1 MRSGSLATLTG
12 AMALMLA
19 ATGVNAAPLVYQGQL
34 IDGGRAANGSY
45 DLQLTPHRSPTGA
58 DALAAAITFEDVP
71 VRNGQFRVEADFGAG
86 VDAVAEP
93 WLQVAVR
100 DARESGAFSVIGTR
114 QKAGL
119 APLIGQCWS
128 TTGDSGAVDG
138 TNFLGTTD
146 AQPLELRVQGQK
158 VARFE
163 SGAIQIG
170 NPALPAV
177 NVGIGTNAPTQKLDV
192 TGNLRVSGAFMP
204 NGIAGTA
211 GQVLTSNGGAT
222 APVWQ
227 NAPSAF
233 TGGRFSVRYD
243 NTTAQ
248 TAGSQTDNLFSTAL
262 DAPTSQSA
270 LISFFALD
278 YNTNADVSIDIANH
292 RFTFNRAGLYHLEGM
307 VRYFVTSQQTQSAG
321 LQANVGLRI
330 NGNAGLVFLMNQAI
344 VENAGMVST
353 NNTYAANIPFETTR
367 FFAAGTTVEIEA
379 KIFNLDT
386 NPALIAIGV
395 SRGGFFAGHF
405 ISD

>member
-1 MRSGSLATLTG
+1 MRTGLLSTLTS
-12 AMALMLA
+12 ALALMIA
-19 ATGVNAAPLVYQGQL
+19 ATGVNATPLVYQGQL

-45 DLQLTPHRSPTGA
+45 DLQLTPHRSATGV

-71 VRNGQFRVEADFGAG
+71 VRSGQFRVEADFGAG
-86 VDAVAEP
+86 LDAVAEP

-119 APLIGQCWS
+119 APLVGQCWS
-128 TTGDSGAVDG
+128 TTGDSGVVDG

-146 AQPLELRVQGQK
+146 AQALELRVQGQK
-158 VARFE
+158 VARFDT
-163 SGAIQIG
+163 GAIQIG

-177 NVGIGTNAPTQKLDV
+177 NVGIGTTTPAQKLDV

-204 NGIAGTA
+204 NGIAGTT

-227 NAPSAF
+227 NASSAF
-233 TGGRFSVRYD
+233 AGGKFSVRYD

-248 TAGSQTDNLFSTAL
+248 TAGTQTDNLFSTAL

-270 LISFFALD
+270 LVSFFQQD
-278 YNTNADVSIDIANH
+278 YNTNSDVSIDIANH
-292 RFTFNRAGLYHLEGM
+292 RFTINRAGLYHLEGLL
-307 VRYFVTSQQTQSAG
+307 RFFVTSSQTQSAG

-330 NGNAGLVFLMNQAI
+330 NGSTTNVFLMNQGF
-344 VENAGMVST
+344 VENAGLVSV

-367 FFAAGTTVEIEA
+367 FFGAGTTVEIEA

-386 NPALIAIGV
+386 NPGLVAIGV
-395 SRGGFFAGHF
+395 SRGAFFAGHF
-405 ISD
+405 VSD